1 MVVWRLA
8 CSRRL
13 GHPSRRLRSKRVA
26 HLRHPSRWWRAKS
39 AGLLQI
45 QMVLRTCKRNV
56 KKSGV
61 WFTFQTMAV
70 VIDHRW
76 PSGAVAVEIDGPQ
89 EQRSLGARTVR
100 SSGRRERWPLGAMAV
115 RSRGRRSSGP
125 RNSRRAPGTS
135 EQRLTAVGAR
145 DAQIFPAAAAAGL
158 AFHPGLVSSLPQQ
171 HGGAVSWLHKECSGR
186 SAAGTAKGDYG
197 RLWKAIKFPIISR
210 REPRLSSA

>member
-1 MVVWRLA
+1 MLVTRCSLLSRCAIDLDRGCRRGCADCSGRQRRAWSSGVWPARDIYGTLLGD
-8 CSRRL
+8 CECL

-45 QMVLRTCKRNV
+45 QMVLRTCKINV

-100 SSGRRERWPLGAMAV
+100 SSGRRERWPLGAVAV
-115 RSRGRRSSGP
+115 GAAALGIAVGHRERRSSG
-125 RNSRRAPGTS
+125 
-135 EQRLTAVGAR
+135 
-145 DAQIFPAAAAAGL
+145 
-158 AFHPGLVSSLPQQ
+158 
-171 HGGAVSWLHKECSGR
+171 
-186 SAAGTAKGDYG
+186 
-197 RLWKAIKFPIISR
+197 
-210 REPRLSSA
+210 

>member
-1 MVVWRLA
+1 VLVTRCSLLSRCAIDLDRGCRCGRTDCSGRRRRSAWSSGVWPARGVYGTLPGD
-8 CSRRL
+8 CERL
-13 GHPSRRLRSKRVA
+13 GLPSRRLRSKRVA

-61 WFTFQTMAV
+61 WFTFQTMDV
-70 VIDHRW
+70 V
-76 PSGAVAVEIDGPQ
+76 IDGPQ

-125 RNSRRAPGTS
+125 QNSRRARGTS
-135 EQRLTAVGAR
+135 EQRSTAVGAR
-145 DAQIFPAAAAAGL
+145 G
-158 AFHPGLVSSLPQQ
+158 HLVTRRCP
-171 HGGAVSWLHKECSGR
+171 SG
-186 SAAGTAKGDYG
+186 SKN
-197 RLWKAIKFPIISR
+197 
-210 REPRLSSA
+210 